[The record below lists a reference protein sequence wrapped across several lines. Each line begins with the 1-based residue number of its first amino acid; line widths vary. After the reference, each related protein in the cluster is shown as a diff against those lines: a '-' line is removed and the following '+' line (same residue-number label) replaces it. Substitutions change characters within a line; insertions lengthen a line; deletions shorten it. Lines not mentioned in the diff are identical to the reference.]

1 MTETVDQA
9 QAQPPRALA
18 GVIEDATSLSFVPAS
33 HFGGSRRWP
42 PCLTAMPYSG
52 KAVTSGSAIPY
63 TTSVDVSLPTHCGH
77 LQQFAGH
84 WRGVPRDAYRVRGTR
99 QGCRADILPGQRS
112 ALMPKCSMNHACGPA
127 TTQAITAPSC
137 VTSTAATSKPFAAR
151 PESDCRRACR
161 HLPLLTTVRLLQVR
175 VEPELGWLLRRR

>member
-112 ALMPKCSMNHACGPA
+112 ALMPKCSMNHACGPG
-127 TTQAITAPSC
+127 TTQAITAPSVRDLDGSNVEAVC
-137 VTSTAATSKPFAAR
+137 RAAGERLSARLSPPPAA
-151 PESDCRRACR
+151 DDRAA
-161 HLPLLTTVRLLQVR
+161 P
-175 VEPELGWLLRRR
+175 PGASGA

>member
-1 MTETVDQA
+1 MTETVDQG

-63 TTSVDVSLPTHCGH
+63 TTSVDVNLRMT
-77 LQQFAGH
+77 A
-84 WRGVPRDAYRVRGTR
+84 RPRTMSPRRHPSGEYLNG
-99 QGCRADILPGQRS
+99 L
-112 ALMPKCSMNHACGPA
+112 LMPRGARTGG
-127 TTQAITAPSC
+127 QAGS
-137 VTSTAATSKPFAAR
+137 TS
-151 PESDCRRACR
+151 
-161 HLPLLTTVRLLQVR
+161 
-175 VEPELGWLLRRR
+175 